1 MVDNMPV
8 EIGLLI
14 FLVFIAISL
23 IVAARAA
30 IRSQKKDKAAK
41 KRYRPYQP
49 YGQER
54 TALDDSTTSAPRT
67 AVQTTSSPSESR
79 AAYASADE
87 FFRAGMYDRA
97 KEEYLKTGRV
107 FGAAKSI
114 AAKGREFIPDSLE
127 IISRYAPEREEEMIR
142 NLSRYFFD
150 SGETEI
156 SAIILY
162 DSNLTEEAD
171 AVLAT
176 IGKSI
181 DDISPTGV
189 VEVSEIEPALIL
201 EEEKSL
207 EELEAIASEVK
218 EEKEEEIVI
227 KEKIETPKKIQT
239 QPLKVATSDLEDR
252 CSVCLSVIKA
262 GESFVR
268 CPFCDIPSHYSH
280 IVEWIKVK
288 PQCPN
293 CKKKLVSKM
302 FQS

>member
-1 MVDNMPV
+1 MP

-49 YGQER
+49 YSQER
-54 TALDDSTTSAPRT
+54 TIETHTPSVPQAT
-67 AVQTTSSPSESR
+67 VQPTSSPSESR

-87 FFRAGMYDRA
+87 YFRAGMYDRA

-127 IISRYAPEREEEMIR
+127 IISRYAPEREEEMVR

-162 DSNLTEEAD
+162 DSNLTDEAD

-176 IGKSI
+176 IGKGV
-181 DDISPTGV
+181 DDITPSSV
-189 VEVSEIEPALIL
+189 VEVSEIEPTIVL
-201 EEEKSL
+201 EEEKTL
-207 EELEAIASEVK
+207 EELEAIATEA
-218 EEKEEEIVI
+218 KEEEIII
-227 KEKIETPKKIQT
+227 KEKAEVPKKIQT

-252 CSVCLSVIKA
+252 CSVCLSIIKA

-268 CPFCDIPSHYSH
+268 CPHCDIPSHYSH

>member
-1 MVDNMPV
+1 MVDNMV

-49 YGQER
+49 SGQER
-54 TALDDSTTSAPRT
+54 TVDEPTPSAPRT
-67 AVQTTSSPSESR
+67 AAQITSSPSESR

-162 DSNLTEEAD
+162 DSNLIEEAD

-189 VEVSEIEPALIL
+189 VEVSEIEPAIIL

-207 EELEAIASEVK
+207 EELEAIASEAK

-227 KEKIETPKKIQT
+227 KEKIETQKKIQT

-252 CSVCLSVIKA
+252 CSVCLSIIKA

-268 CPFCDIPSHYSH
+268 CPHCDIPSHYSH

>member
-1 MVDNMPV
+1 MVDNMV

-30 IRSQKKDKAAK
+30 IRSQKKDKVAK

-49 YGQER
+49 YSQER
-54 TALDDSTTSAPRT
+54 TTDTSTPSVPRT

-156 SAIILY
+156 SAVILY

-176 IGKSI
+176 IGKSL
-181 DDISPTGV
+181 DDISSTGV
-189 VEVSEIEPALIL
+189 VEVSEIEPAVIL

-218 EEKEEEIVI
+218 EEKEEEIII
-227 KEKIETPKKIQT
+227 KEKAEAPKKIQT

-252 CSVCLSVIKA
+252 CSVCLSIIKA

-268 CPFCDIPSHYSH
+268 CPHCDIPSHYSH

>member
-1 MVDNMPV
+1 MVDNMV

-54 TALDDSTTSAPRT
+54 TIDTPTPSAPRT

-162 DSNLTEEAD
+162 DSNLTDEAD

-189 VEVSEIEPALIL
+189 VEVSEIETAVIL

-207 EELEAIASEVK
+207 EELEAIASEAK
-218 EEKEEEIVI
+218 KEKEEEIVI
-227 KEKIETPKKIQT
+227 KEKTEAPRKIQT

-262 GESFVR
+262 GESFIR
-268 CPFCDIPSHYSH
+268 CPHCEIPSHYSH

>member
-1 MVDNMPV
+1 MDDNMPV

-49 YGQER
+49 YSPDR
-54 TALDDSTTSAPRT
+54 TVETHTPSAPQA
-67 AVQTTSSPSESR
+67 AVQTISSPSESR

-87 FFRAGMYDRA
+87 YFRAGMYDRA

-162 DSNLTEEAD
+162 DSNLTDEAD

-181 DDISPTGV
+181 DDITPSGV
-189 VEVSEIEPALIL
+189 VEVSEIEPAIAL
-201 EEEKSL
+201 EEEKTL
-207 EELEAIASEVK
+207 EELEAIATEA
-218 EEKEEEIVI
+218 KEEEIVI
-227 KEKIETPKKIQT
+227 KEKVEPPKKIKT

-252 CSVCLSVIKA
+252 CSVCLSIIKA

-268 CPFCDIPSHYSH
+268 CPHCDIPSHYSH

>member
-1 MVDNMPV
+1 MPV

-30 IRSQKKDKAAK
+30 IRSQKKDKVAK

-54 TALDDSTTSAPRT
+54 TIDTPTPSTTST
-67 AVQTTSSPSESR
+67 AVQTSSSPSESR

-156 SAIILY
+156 SGLILY
-162 DSNLTEEAD
+162 DSNLIEEAD

-181 DDISPTGV
+181 DDISPAGV
-189 VEVSEIEPALIL
+189 VEVSEIEPGVVL

-218 EEKEEEIVI
+218 EEIKEEEIVI
-227 KEKIETPKKIQT
+227 KEKEEVPKKITT

-268 CPFCDIPSHYSH
+268 CPHCDIPSHYAH

>member
-30 IRSQKKDKAAK
+30 IRSQKKDKVPK

-54 TALDDSTTSAPRT
+54 TIDSPSPSTPRT

-156 SAIILY
+156 SALILY

-181 DDISPTGV
+181 DDISPADV
-189 VEVSEIEPALIL
+189 VEVSEIEPSVIL

-218 EEKEEEIVI
+218 EEIKAEEIVI
-227 KEKIETPKKIQT
+227 KEKDEIPKKILT

-252 CSVCLSVIKA
+252 CSVCLSIIKA

-268 CPFCDIPSHYSH
+268 CPHCDIPSHYSH